1 MIRRILHQTLS
12 NMFNSIIDSI
22 EKPPTLDISSYQTT
36 IQRTSIDDHNTYSIT
51 AENYDRFRKF
61 LQLALDYIYSFHN
74 ECQYFEIFTLRL
86 VDICLLGI
94 ACLIEKRSN
103 HTNTR
108 HQMSLLILRCG
119 DMIKQ
124 IGPKLLII
132 ALEPEKQRFFFRIK
146 VLKHIIDQP
155 NSKAIIE
162 YLLTN
167 DTQCY
172 IYHQILIY
180 LQTLSHT
187 SPNDTE
193 FEQINNQNSSEQ
205 TRKSF
210 DSGHSTIATV
220 INTTQPFSY
229 GEESSSHT
237 IDISRKKPIKHK
249 FNNEHSST
257 TDEEQDL
264 GAVSSSSTTNDEQDI
279 IVRKI
284 FDRSSSL
291 SLSNSSVSSELTTL
305 QQSSVMNYQNI
316 INIFRDLMR
325 TINIPSLTTN
335 DSNTAQRRAL
345 TDYLLM
351 LSPSSTRKNKI

>member
-1 MIRRILHQTLS
+1 
-12 NMFNSIIDSI
+12 MF
-22 EKPPTLDISSYQTT
+22 
-36 IQRTSIDDHNTYSIT
+36 
-51 AENYDRFRKF
+51 
-61 LQLALDYIYSFHN
+61 
-74 ECQYFEIFTLRL
+74 
-86 VDICLLGI
+86 
-94 ACLIEKRSN
+94 
-103 HTNTR
+103 
-108 HQMSLLILRCG
+108 RCG
-119 DMIKQ
+119 DIIKQ
-124 IGPKLLII
+124 IGQKLLTI
-132 ALEPEKQRFFFRIK
+132 ALDPNKQRFDFRIK
-146 VLKHIIDQP
+146 ILKHIIDQP
-155 NSKAIIE
+155 NAKAIME

-205 TRKSF
+205 SRKSF

-220 INTTQPFSY
+220 INTNQPLSY

-237 IDISRKKPIKHK
+237 VDISRKKPIKHK